1 MIKKN
6 DVLIY
11 ETCLGKGDE
20 YALMLAREDE
30 LTPSKLPMVSVLDLN
45 TNLPLSPE
53 NFYEAKY
60 FKIVGHAED
69 GATRE
74 RLVKKYLPEDRW
86 LFTDEL
92 FKRSFKVKTQK

>member
-1 MIKKN
+1 MLIIGKL
-6 DVLIY
+6 VL
-11 ETCLGKGDE
+11 EKGDE

-30 LTPSKLPMVSVLDLN
+30 VNPSKIPMVSVLDLN
-45 TNLPLSPE
+45 TNLPLPPE

-60 FKIVGHAED
+60 FKIVGLAED

-74 RLVKKYLPEDRW
+74 QLVKKYLPEDRW

>member
-11 ETCLGKGDE
+11 KTCLEKGDE
-20 YALMLAREDE
+20 YALILAREDE
-30 LTPSKLPMVSVLDLN
+30 VTPSKIPMVSVINLN
-45 TNLPLSPE
+45 TNLPLPPE
-53 NFYEAKY
+53 NFYEAIY

-69 GATRE
+69 GATWE
-74 RLVKKYLPEDRW
+74 QLVKKYLPEDKW

-92 FKRSFKVKTQK
+92 FKKNFKF

>member
-11 ETCLGKGDE
+11 ETCLEKGDE

-30 LTPSKLPMVSVLDLN
+30 VTPSKIPMVSVINLN
-45 TNLPLSPE
+45 TNLPLPPE

-69 GATRE
+69 GDTRE
-74 RLVKKYLPEDRW
+74 QLVKKYLPKDKW

-92 FKRSFKVKTQK
+92 FKKNFKF